1 MFKFVILAA
10 AAIATAA
17 CANTATSS
25 SSNAVEQPTIV
36 GGWSA
41 TAITPDV
48 TAAAEFAK
56 AQIAAPDVTI
66 LSLGEVETQVV
77 AGRNYRFTMSLSDGQ
92 FVKVAVWKKLDGSME
107 LLSIARPV
115 KD

>member
-1 MFKFVILAA
+1 MKIVFAA
-10 AAIATAA
+10 AALSLTA
-17 CANTATSS
+17 CAAPAPQAAPEGPSIT
-25 SSNAVEQPTIV
+25 

-41 TAITPDV
+41 TAVTPDV

-56 AQIAAPDVTI
+56 KEIAAPDVTI
-66 LSLGEVETQVV
+66 ISLGEVETQVV

-115 KD
+115 KDD

>member
-1 MFKFVILAA
+1 MK
-10 AAIATAA
+10 ATLTAVALSMSGLAA
-17 CANTATSS
+17 CAAPAQDT
-25 SSNAVEQPTIV
+25 QPEMPAIT

-41 TAITPDV
+41 TAVTPEV

-66 LSLGEVETQVV
+66 VSLGEVETQVV
-77 AGRNYRFTMSLSDGQ
+77 AGRNYRFTMNLSDGQ

-115 KD
+115 KDD

>member
-1 MFKFVILAA
+1 MKTNFAA
-10 AAIATAA
+10 VAMSLCALSA
-17 CANTATSS
+17 CAA
-25 SSNAVEQPTIV
+25 PTQDAAPDTPSIT

-41 TAITPDV
+41 TAVTPEV

-66 LSLGEVETQVV
+66 MSLGEIETQVV

-115 KD
+115 KDD